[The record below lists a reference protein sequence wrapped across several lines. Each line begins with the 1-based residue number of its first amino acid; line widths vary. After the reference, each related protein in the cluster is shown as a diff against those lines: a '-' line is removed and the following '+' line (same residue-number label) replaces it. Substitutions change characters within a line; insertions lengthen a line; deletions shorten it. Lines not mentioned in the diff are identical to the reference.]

1 MRTRKALRAAAVAAL
16 CLALPA
22 RAGDPLTEAMTPL
35 DPKAPITFGVGQPN
49 GPKRAAE
56 GKALLEPYL
65 AAAMKRPVTVVIL
78 EDYEAL
84 ADALAAGKV
93 DLAWTTPVS
102 FVRARQR
109 NGEVQ
114 AVAKSLR
121 RGKLFYRAAFIVRAG
136 SAVQSLADLEGKSVA
151 WVSKGSASG
160 YLFPRA
166 LLAAQGKS
174 PDRFFARQSFAGD
187 HPGVCDAVRA
197 GKAEAGATFSDER
210 PPGEKLTA
218 DGCAESPPVSDFRV
232 VASSGPIPNDVIAA
246 RPGFDERLVEPT
258 LALFAQMSQGEEGR
272 RVLREVFRVD
282 GWGLAVDGDFRPVVE
297 ALKVAAPAGPAATSP
312 RKPAR
317 PGK

>member
-1 MRTRKALRAAAVAAL
+1 MRTRKALRAAAAKW
-16 CLALPA
+16 LALPA

-65 AAAMKRPVTVVIL
+65 SAAMKRPVTVVIL

-84 ADALAAGKV
+84 AD
-93 DLAWTTPVS
+93 
-102 FVRARQR
+102 
-109 NGEVQ
+109 
-114 AVAKSLR
+114 
-121 RGKLFYRAAFIVRAG
+121 
-136 SAVQSLADLEGKSVA
+136 
-151 WVSKGSASG
+151 SG

-174 PDRFFARQSFAGD
+174 PDRFFARQSFAGG

-210 PPGEKLTA
+210 PQGEKLTA

-232 VASSGPIPNDVIAA
+232 VASSGPIPNDVIAP

-282 GWGLAVDGDFRPVVE
+282 GWDLAVDGDFRPVVE
-297 ALKVAAPAGPAATSP
+297 ALKVAAPAKPAATSS
-312 RKPAR
+312 RKPAK